1 MTDAASSTDV
11 RLADYLLNGA
21 AEIPHRGVG
30 NAA

>member
-1 MTDAASSTDV
+1 MTEPASMEND
-11 RLADYLLNGA
+11 RLADDLLNGA